1 MSRRI
6 LQQSTMTSRTSMISR
21 HVSAAAGGGQG
32 AEEPLVLSESNL
44 ATRTY
49 ILNRPAKY
57 NALDDTMVNLVKSK
71 VETWDAASLC
81 QVIIGTGRGRAF
93 CAGGD
98 IFSVMEW
105 SKTESTRPKAIQFFK
120 DEFEMNHLLGNL
132 STPYVVIM
140 DGITMGGG
148 VGLSVHAPFRVA
160 TENTMFAMPET
171 KIGYCPDVG
180 SNHFLPRLDGELGTY
195 FALTGTTL
203 KGRAVFELGIA
214 THFIP
219 ASRIPDLKDRLASLE
234 TSNPDLIDAAIE
246 ELHFERS
253 ADEPPTPLTG
263 DIRKALDHAFSQ
275 ITVEDITSSLADYAK
290 NDGEVGQWAK
300 VTLEELHLRSPTS
313 LKVALH
319 AVRRGKAMSLG
330 DVLQMEMG
338 VATAFIHGASPDFQ
352 TGVTAVLVD
361 KIKGRPKWSP
371 DTLQEIPDEK
381 ITETFFDS
389 NSPLLANIPHLSLRP
404 VQPVSTTNYA
414 LPSEKEIEM
423 LVVGEHIASDDMSLN
438 MHELLEKP
446 DRLWKGKHGVKE
458 KLREVFQRRCRMV
471 GATKDTES
479 YIEWIR

>member
-1 MSRRI
+1 
-6 LQQSTMTSRTSMISR
+6 
-21 HVSAAAGGGQG
+21 
-32 AEEPLVLSESNL
+32 
-44 ATRTY
+44 
-49 ILNRPAKY
+49 
-57 NALDDTMVNLVKSK
+57 
-71 VETWDAASLC
+71 
-81 QVIIGTGRGRAF
+81 
-93 CAGGD
+93 
-98 IFSVMEW
+98 
-105 SKTESTRPKAIQFFK
+105 
-120 DEFEMNHLLGNL
+120 
-132 STPYVVIM
+132 
-140 DGITMGGG
+140 MGGG
-148 VGLSVHAPFRVA
+148 VGLSAHAPFRVA
-160 TENTMFAMPET
+160 TENTVFAMPET
-171 KIGYCPDVG
+171 KIGYFPDVG

-219 ASRIPDLKDRLASLE
+219 ASRVPDLTDRLASLE

-275 ITVEDITSSLADYAK
+275 TSVEDIISSLADYAK
-290 NDGEVGQWAK
+290 KEGEVGQWTK
-300 VTLEELHLRSPTS
+300 TTLEELRLRSPTS

-338 VATAFIHGASPDFQ
+338 VAAAFINGASPDFQ

-361 KIKGRPKWSP
+361 KIKSRPKWSP

-381 ITETFFDS
+381 ITEMFFDS
-389 NSPLLANIPHLSLRP
+389 NSPLLSNVPHLSLGP
-404 VQPVSTTNYA
+404 AQTVSTTNYA

-423 LVVGEHIASDDMSLN
+423 LVVGEHVASDDMSLN

-446 DRLWKGKHGVKE
+446 DRLWRGKHGVRE
-458 KLREVFQRRCRMV
+458 KLREVFRRRCRV
-471 GATKDTES
+471 VEATKNTES
-479 YIEWIR
+479 YIEWIH